1 MKKINQQTGK
11 NYKRGDFDASIDMY
25 FYKYDLSKIDADGYF
40 KLHWLHKKSF
50 DRAVEKINDARKISV
65 KNKKEGKLIGKKKIN
80 PATGN
85 YFVYGDLFSN
95 DRVFVSYDFRFVDKD
110 GYFICSNT
118 TIEKMHRKR
127 IINRLNT
134 LKNSAKRRNIPFN
147 LDSDYLIAIYPID
160 NKCPVLGIDLV
171 WGGIDKNGK
180 GGPAMNS
187 PSVDK
192 INPGLGYVKGNVSW
206 MSMRA
211 NYIKQDATSEE
222 LLKVSN
228 WIKSYEIKI

>member
-1 MKKINQQTGK
+1 
-11 NYKRGDFDASIDMY
+11 
-25 FYKYDLSKIDADGYF
+25 
-40 KLHWLHKKSF
+40 
-50 DRAVEKINDARKISV
+50 
-65 KNKKEGKLIGKKKIN
+65 
-80 PATGN
+80 
-85 YFVYGDLFSN
+85 
-95 DRVFVSYDFRFVDKD
+95 
-110 GYFICSNT
+110 
-118 TIEKMHRKR
+118 MHRKR

-222 LLKVSN
+222 LLKVSK